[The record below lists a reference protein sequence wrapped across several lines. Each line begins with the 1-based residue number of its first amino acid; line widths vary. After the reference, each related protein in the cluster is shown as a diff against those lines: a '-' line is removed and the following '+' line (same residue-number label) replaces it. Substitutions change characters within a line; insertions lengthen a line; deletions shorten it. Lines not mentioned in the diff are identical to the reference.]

1 MGIVA
6 RVVVIR
12 VLYGR
17 FFVGYIVSVG
27 YAIAHPRLNPV
38 GILPP
43 GSRPSDVH
51 SDDGFIMVVDAMT
64 CEACEAETQ
73 ARHIARGKRSATP
86 GYRHPPPT
94 RHPYRMRI
102 TYHPWHDSAPVG
114 VYR

>member
-1 MGIVA
+1 M
-6 RVVVIR
+6 VVIR

-17 FFVGYIVSVG
+17 FLGGGVVSVG

-51 SDDGFIMVVDAMT
+51 SDTAMVVVDVDAMTVLVRCGGIGVYVDAMT

-73 ARHIARGKRSATP
+73 ARHIARG
-86 GYRHPPPT
+86 
-94 RHPYRMRI
+94 
-102 TYHPWHDSAPVG
+102 
-114 VYR
+114 